1 MPLRDTDH
9 LSGYGRHVAAV
20 SDPNRDVS
28 RSTKPSESS
37 HHSPTHAYQTCDIW
51 RKVQSIKD
59 CGFILLH
66 GSDLDVASVIA
77 VAKYNC
83 NAYIAKRDDIETILQ
98 TL

>member
-9 LSGYGRHVAAV
+9 LSGYVRHVAAV

-77 VAKYNC
+77 VAK
-83 NAYIAKRDDIETILQ
+83 
-98 TL
+98 